1 MNRIEENYTIRQART
16 DARLALIAMIV
27 VLMIVAGMVA
37 GHFMF
42 FVPEM
47 RDLTVQGDALEAEAS
62 QVLAELQELHQE
74 VSR

>member
-37 GHFMF
+37 GHFMC

-47 RDLTVQGDALEAEAS
+47 RELTVQGDALEAEAS